1 MRTMQTMRKILKIA
15 RREYGET
22 VRTKTFIIG
31 LLVAP
36 LLIGIV
42 MFISVRSA
50 IHNTTDA
57 PAKRVAVT
65 DLTGKLSEK
74 IMSNV
79 YSHNKSTPKRQMS
92 VHFVPADPDS
102 IDEVATS
109 QKRKLQLGALDLYA
123 IIDPNVT
130 EGGKIHFYSRA
141 RKAPDIELISMARG
155 VLQAVVV
162 QQRCELQN
170 VSPELLA
177 ELRRRVPIEHVE
189 VSLNDGVERTRSDA
203 DKIIGTM
210 LPFFF
215 IFMMFMGIF
224 GMGQHMVSSVIE
236 EKNSRVI
243 EVLISAVSPFEL
255 MAGKILGLGAIGL
268 TVMGIWSGV
277 AYGAASA
284 RGLDLDIPPALL
296 GYFVLYYVLGF
307 MLFSSIQAG
316 IGSLCNTIK
325 EAQSPMMPLSIII
338 IIPMLSWMSLVRN
351 PEGTLAQVLSYVP
364 LLTPMIMILR
374 ICAGDNMSAFQ
385 IIAPTAVLIAS
396 VPGVIW
402 ISARIFRTG
411 ILMYGKRPG
420 LKEIAR
426 WIKQR

>member
-1 MRTMQTMRKILKIA
+1 MRKILKIA
-15 RREYGET
+15 RREYAET

-50 IHNTTDA
+50 VNNATG
-57 PAKRVAVT
+57 VT
-65 DLTGKLSEK
+65 STPPRSIAIADLTGKLSGK
-74 IMSNV
+74 ITSDV
-79 YSHNKSTPKRQMS
+79 DSHNQSTPQRQMR
-92 VHFVPADPDS
+92 VQFVPAVHDD
-102 IDEVATS
+102 IDEVS
-109 QKRKLQLGALDLYA
+109 KLQKQKLQAGRLDLYV
-123 IIDPNVT
+123 IIDANVT
-130 EGGKIHFYSRA
+130 EGGKLHFYSRA
-141 RKAPDIELISMARG
+141 RKAPDIELISTARG
-155 VLQAVVV
+155 VLQAVIV

-170 VSPELLA
+170 VSPQLLTELQ
-177 ELRRRVPIEHVE
+177 RRVPIEHVE
-189 VSLNDGVERTRSDA
+189 VNLDDGGERTRTDS
-203 DKIIGTM
+203 DKIIGMM

-255 MAGKILGLGAIGL
+255 MAGKIVGLGGIGL
-268 TVMGIWSGV
+268 TVMGIWTAV
-277 AYGAASA
+277 AYGAARA
-284 RGLDLDIPPALL
+284 RGLDIDIPPALL

-325 EAQSPMMPLSIII
+325 EAQSLMMPLSIII

-351 PEGTLAQVLSYVP
+351 PGGTLAEVLSYVP

-374 ICAGDNMSAFQ
+374 ICAGDKLSVFQ

-396 VPGVIW
+396 VPAVIW
-402 ISARIFRTG
+402 VSARIFRTG

-426 WIKQR
+426 WIRQR

>member
-1 MRTMQTMRKILKIA
+1 MLTTRTMGKILKIA

-36 LLIGIV
+36 LLIGVI
-42 MFISVRSA
+42 MFVSVRSA
-50 IHNTTDA
+50 IHNSTDA
-57 PAKRVAVT
+57 PAKRIAIT
-65 DLTGKLSEK
+65 DLTGELSEK
-74 IMSNV
+74 IASNV
-79 YSHNKSTPKRQMS
+79 YGHNQSTPKRQML
-92 VHFVPADPDS
+92 VHFVPADPNDLN
-102 IDEVATS
+102 EVS
-109 QKRKLQLGALDLYA
+109 KLQKQKLQLGALDLYV
-123 IIDPNVT
+123 IIDPDVT
-130 EGGKIHFYSRA
+130 EDGKLRFYSRA
-141 RKAPDIELISMARG
+141 RKAPDIALISMARG
-155 VLQAVVV
+155 MLQAVIV
-162 QQRCELQN
+162 QRRCELQN
-170 VSPELLA
+170 LSPQLLA
-177 ELRRRVPIEHVE
+177 ELRRRVPVEHVE
-189 VSLNDGVERTRSDA
+189 VSLDDATERTRSDT
-203 DKIIGTM
+203 DKIVGMM

-255 MAGKILGLGAIGL
+255 MSGKILGLGAIGL
-268 TVMGIWSGV
+268 TVMGIWTAV
-277 AYGAASA
+277 AYGAARA
-284 RGLDLDIPPALL
+284 RGIDINIPPALL

-325 EAQSPMMPLSIII
+325 EAQSLMMPLSIII

-374 ICAGDNMSAFQ
+374 ICAGDNLSAFQ
-385 IIAPTAVLIAS
+385 IIAPTVVLIAS
-396 VPGVIW
+396 VPAVIW

-420 LKEIAR
+420 IKEIAR

>member
-1 MRTMQTMRKILKIA
+1 MRTMRKILKIA

-36 LLIGIV
+36 LLIGVI
-42 MFISVRSA
+42 MFISVHSA
-50 IHNTTDA
+50 IHDATDA

-74 IMSNV
+74 ITSNV
-79 YSHNKSTPKRQMS
+79 DGHNQSTPKRQMS
-92 VHFVPADPDS
+92 VQFVPADPDS
-102 IDEVATS
+102 VDEVS
-109 QKRKLQLGALDLYA
+109 RPQKHKLQQDELDLYV
-123 IIDPNVT
+123 IIDPDVT
-130 EGGKIHFYSRA
+130 EGGKLRFYSRA

-170 VSPELLA
+170 VSPQLLA
-177 ELRRRVPIEHVE
+177 ELQRGVPIEHVE
-189 VSLNDGVERTRSDA
+189 VSLDDATERTRSDA
-203 DKIIGTM
+203 DKIVGAM

-255 MAGKILGLGAIGL
+255 LAGKILGLGAIGL
-268 TVMGIWSGV
+268 TVMGIWTAV
-277 AYGAASA
+277 AYGAARA
-284 RGLDLDIPPALL
+284 RGIEIDIPPALL

-307 MLFSSIQAG
+307 VLFSSIQAG

-325 EAQSPMMPLSIII
+325 EAQSLMMPLTIII
-338 IIPMLSWMSLVRN
+338 IIPMVSWMSLVRN

-364 LLTPMIMILR
+364 FLTPMIMILR
-374 ICAGDNMSAFQ
+374 ICAGDTMSAFQ
-385 IIAPTAVLIAS
+385 IIAPTIVLIAS
-396 VPGVIW
+396 VPAVIW
-402 ISARIFRTG
+402 VSARIFRTG